1 LAREA
6 VGLERGLGL
15 GGAATWRGGIWVRE
29 EVDLERGLGLGR
41 VEFGLEEELG
51 SRESWLG
58 DGRVESGLKLEGGLI
73 GQGPREREPPLPQIV
88 PCRHPVGCY
97 WDSPRPE
104 CNGSSLSQA
113 IRLLDHRLTPAR

>member
-1 LAREA
+1 MLTVRQMRIL
-6 VGLERGLGL
+6 GLEIVF
-15 GGAATWRGGIWVRE
+15 GGV
-29 EVDLERGLGLGR
+29 L
-41 VEFGLEEELG
+41 
-51 SRESWLG
+51 
-58 DGRVESGLKLEGGLI
+58 